1 MIQKEEFNKALELLD
16 EIEENTDTC
25 CAITMDPDDVSELI
39 SKLRTIIKK
48 LKNYENETNGGSS
61 TP

>member
-25 CAITMDPDDVSELI
+25 CAITMDPDDVSKLIDELRI
-39 SKLRTIIKK
+39 IIERLRD
-48 LKNYENETNGGSS
+48 E
-61 TP
+61 

>member
-1 MIQKEEFNKALELLD
+1 MIQKEEFNKALKLLD

-39 SKLRTIIKK
+39 SKLRTIIEK
-48 LKNYENETNGGSS
+48 LRDE
-61 TP
+61 

>member
-1 MIQKEEFNKALELLD
+1 MTRKEEFDKSINRVLELLD

-39 SKLRTIIKK
+39 SKLRTIIEK
-48 LKNYENETNGGSS
+48 LKDEEN
-61 TP
+61 

>member
-25 CAITMDPDDVSELI
+25 CAITMDPDEVESLI
-39 SKLRTIIKK
+39 FKLREILENIK
-48 LKNYENETNGGSS
+48 G
-61 TP
+61 

>member
-25 CAITMDPDDVSELI
+25 CAITMDPDDVSVLI
-39 SKLRTIIKK
+39 SDLRIIIEKLRD
-48 LKNYENETNGGSS
+48 E
-61 TP
+61 

>member
-1 MIQKEEFNKALELLD
+1 MTRKEEFNKALEVLD

-48 LKNYENETNGGSS
+48 LKNYENETNGRPS

>member
-1 MIQKEEFNKALELLD
+1 MIRNEEFNKALELLD

-39 SKLRTIIKK
+39 SKLRTIIEK
-48 LKNYENETNGGSS
+48 LKDERN
-61 TP
+61 

>member
-1 MIQKEEFNKALELLD
+1 MIRKEEFNKALELLD

-39 SKLRTIIKK
+39 SKLRTIIEK
-48 LKNYENETNGGSS
+48 LRDE
-61 TP
+61 

>member
-1 MIQKEEFNKALELLD
+1 MIRKEEFNKALELLD

-39 SKLRTIIKK
+39 NKLRTIIEK
-48 LKNYENETNGGSS
+48 LKYENETNGRSS

>member
-1 MIQKEEFNKALELLD
+1 MIQNEEFNKALELLD

-39 SKLRTIIKK
+39 SKLRTIIEK
-48 LKNYENETNGGSS
+48 LRNEEN
-61 TP
+61 

>member
-1 MIQKEEFNKALELLD
+1 MTRKEEFNKALELLD

-39 SKLRTIIKK
+39 NKLRTIIEK
-48 LKNYENETNGGSS
+48 LKDEEN
-61 TP
+61 

>member
-1 MIQKEEFNKALELLD
+1 MIRKEEFNKALELLE

-39 SKLRTIIKK
+39 SKLRTIIEK
-48 LKNYENETNGGSS
+48 LKDEEN
-61 TP
+61 

>member
-25 CAITMDPDDVSELI
+25 CAITMDPDDVSKLI
-39 SKLRTIIKK
+39 SELRTILEK
-48 LKNYENETNGGSS
+48 LKDESINS
-61 TP
+61 